1 MKPTRLNVDSTQTQ
15 SISSLHIRLLRLSI
29 LFSSIC
35 PFNTIQ
41 RQTGSCACVCAFFYF
56 CWLVEI
62 STDSIHLH
70 QGQTFF
76 LLEMTN
82 SHYSHL
88 FSPPLI
94 FDSLYSLNIQNILSV
109 FLSPQLSSYSKANS
123 VFAAYTYL
131 SPLYVWNTSHSCWR
145 FLNYQFSLISNL
157 TDSHSC
163 TSLQVDCKKSAW

>member
-1 MKPTRLNVDSTQTQ
+1 MWTQHRPNPFHHYTFVYCAFLFYFHQ
-15 SISSLHIRLLRLSI
+15 SVLSIQSRGRLLA
-29 LFSSIC
+29 
-35 PFNTIQ
+35 
-41 RQTGSCACVCAFFYF
+41 GSCACVCAFFYF

-82 SHYSHL
+82 SHCSHL
-88 FSPPLI
+88 FSRPLI

-157 TDSHSC
+157 TDSHGC
-163 TSLQVDCKKSAW
+163 TSLQVDCKKSTW